1 MSNSKLI
8 AGEGVLLGRDHWDVP
23 VRVELRAYMRFS
35 RRFDSQ
41 LRRLV
46 VRWAHVA
53 SPWARGV
60 PTTMGKLG
68 ASVPPIT

>member
-1 MSNSKLI
+1 MSNNKLF
-8 AGEGVLLGRDHWDVP
+8 AGEGVLIGRDHWDVP

-35 RRFDSQ
+35 RRLDSQ

-46 VRWAHVA
+46 IRWGHVA

-60 PTTMGKLG
+60 PASTDQPG

>member
-1 MSNSKLI
+1 MSNDKLI
-8 AGEGVLLGRDHWDVP
+8 AGEGVLIGRDHWDVP

-35 RRFDSQ
+35 RRLDSQ

-60 PTTMGKLG
+60 RASTEPMGT
-68 ASVPPIT
+68 SVPPIT

>member
-1 MSNSKLI
+1 MSNDKLI
-8 AGEGVLLGRDHWDVP
+8 TGEGVLIGRDHWDMP

-35 RRFDSQ
+35 RRLDSQ

-46 VRWAHVA
+46 TRWAHVA

-60 PTTMGKLG
+60 P
-68 ASVPPIT
+68 ASAEQVGTSLPPSI